1 MEKEWVK
8 EYKDNT
14 NLKIKNVVVVDKD
27 LEFEPK
33 NLLEK
38 AFALINQ
45 IIVLYLYCLKSLI
58 VFRFEHFHKLNPIFP
73 RSVKKKGPTLLQLIK
88 WI

>member
-38 AFALINQ
+38 AFALIN
-45 IIVLYLYCLKSLI
+45 
-58 VFRFEHFHKLNPIFP
+58 
-73 RSVKKKGPTLLQLIK
+73 
-88 WI
+88 